1 MSESEFKNLRKW
13 FWTFLLGQLL
23 ISIIVG
29 AVFVGSFKTT
39 LAQHTDDIK
48 DIKAT
53 KADIQT
59 VLRIKQDGDIR
70 NQMILDQLKELNDR
84 QSKMYELIIN
94 INQLKKQE

>member
-1 MSESEFKNLRKW
+1 MSESEFKNLKKW
-13 FWTFLLGQLL
+13 FWTFLLGQLF
-23 ISIIVG
+23 ITIITG

-48 DIKAT
+48 EVKAT
-53 KADIQT
+53 KADLQT
-59 VLRIKQDGDIR
+59 VLRIKTDSDLR

-94 INQLKKQE
+94 INKGK